1 MKMRSISHTKIHY
14 LCISSIAIFIVLFP
28 LACNSQ
34 QSIETLEEV
43 VTQEDSN
50 VSNIDISSEAEE
62 AEKVNQDIVELE
74 PIPIAIVSIQP
85 TYVPVPSATVTISPT
100 RKPTLTVEIESPD
113 QVIESSGNDNTDVPE
128 YMKYAWL
135 CTGSDIERVDDLTTP
150 NNEDYKCSVNVEY
163 TKEFAIVR
171 SNGIPNHDYESG
183 LGCCAAETS
192 YEWTIPLDPVIASSF
207 TYAPDRGA
215 IAISVNGVPFFGPEE
230 GPGGDAVALHFDYF
244 VEDRQPIVLGLCGAH
259 SAGTTFHYHFD
270 GNCVHWHPRSEGL
283 GWEDW
288 DVSFLKEDQ
297 ASPVIGFAF
306 DGYPIYGPYGND
318 SNNQLKEMTSSY
330 RLKQD
335 KNGYGG
341 IDDWEYVEGLGDLD
355 ECNGITSKVPDMEE
369 EIYHYHASSISGSG
383 EIGFPYFIL
392 CYKGIPEMSN
402 MNQSGTQ
409 EGPAGGQ
416 QRTPPNGKP
425 DCLPPN
431 PPPGKD
437 NYPRDWLNLEPC

>member
-1 MKMRSISHTKIHY
+1 MLSISHTKIHY

-34 QSIETLEEV
+34 QSIETVGEV

-50 VSNIDISSEAEE
+50 VSNIEISSDV
-62 AEKVNQDIVELE
+62 EKVNQDIVELE
-74 PIPIAIVSIQP
+74 PIPTAIVSIQP
-85 TYVPVPSATVTISPT
+85 TDVPVPSSTVTVSPT
-100 RKPTLTVEIESPD
+100 RMPTPTVEVESTD

-128 YMKYAWL
+128 YMKNVWL
-135 CTGSDIERVDDLTTP
+135 CTGSDIVTSDDLTTP
-150 NNEDYKCSVNVEY
+150 NAEDYKCSVNVEY
-163 TKEFAIVR
+163 TDEFAIVR

-192 YEWTIPLDPVIASSF
+192 YEWKIPLDPVIASSF

-215 IAISVNGVPFFGPEE
+215 IAISVNGAPFFGPEE

-244 VEDRQPIVLGLCGAH
+244 VEDRQPIILGLCGAH

-270 GNCVHWHPRSEGL
+270 GNCVHWHPTSERL
-283 GWEDW
+283 RWKDW
-288 DVSFLKEDQ
+288 DVSFLKKDQ

-318 SNNQLKEMTSSY
+318 SNNQLKEMRSSY
-330 RLKQD
+330 SLKQG

-355 ECNGITSKVPDMEE
+355 ECNGITSKVPGIEK
-369 EIYHYHASSISGSG
+369 EIYHYHASNISGSG

-392 CYKGIPEMSN
+392 CYRGIPEMSN
-402 MNQSGTQ
+402 MNQGGTQ
-409 EGPAGGQ
+409 EGRAGDQ
-416 QRTPPNGKP
+416 QRPQPGGKP

-437 NYPRDWLNLEPC
+437 SYPRDWLDLEPC